1 MTKIKGKR
9 EVIIAIIKK
18 VTNRNLNCFMKI
30 TKKVTE
36 NHVPSMQ
43 RINSKGKKFKKEYG
57 RNWYWNMSGEDK
69 QKLKKIEKECK
80 KKLI

>member
-9 EVIIAIIKK
+9 EVIIAIIEK

-36 NHVPSMQ
+36 NHVRSMQ
-43 RINSKGKKFKKEYG
+43 RINSKGKKF
-57 RNWYWNMSGEDK
+57 
-69 QKLKKIEKECK
+69 
-80 KKLI
+80 